1 MTDLPDLFPDF
12 EACRIST
19 RDAEIFV
26 RHGGSG
32 PPLLLL
38 HGYPQTHACWHK
50 ITPELQKHYTVCLI
64 DLRGYG
70 DSKATGNEV
79 STSSYSKRAMA
90 QDCIEVMRQ
99 LGHSRFS
106 VVSHDRGARVGYRL
120 ALDHSQAILKLV
132 TLDIVPTSEAWDAM
146 DQGGAVSKFH
156 WSFVAQP
163 HPLPEQM
170 IAAAPDVWHKYLLS
184 SWNAE
189 GDLACFNEH
198 ALAAYL
204 VACAYHQGKLM
215 TRMILLTTSMS
226 VEYAQTFQ
234 INSTIKNNAVSSPHC
249 IKCETA
255 SKDSSVK

>member
-1 MTDLPDLFPDF
+1 
-12 EACRIST
+12 
-19 RDAEIFV
+19 
-26 RHGGSG
+26 
-32 PPLLLL
+32 
-38 HGYPQTHACWHK
+38 
-50 ITPELQKHYTVCLI
+50 
-64 DLRGYG
+64 
-70 DSKATGNEV
+70 
-79 STSSYSKRAMA
+79 
-90 QDCIEVMRQ
+90 VMRQ

-132 TLDIVPTSEAWDAM
+132 TAWDAM

-156 WSFVAQP
+156 WSFLAQP

-204 VACAYHQGKLM
+204 VACAQPDCIHAMCEDYRAGLGIDVDLDRADQAAGRRITCPTLVLWGQRRSLGTVSNTLQVWQRWCEDVRGEPIQSGHFLAEENPHD
-215 TRMILLTTSMS
+215 TLR
-226 VEYAQTFQ
+226 
-234 INSTIKNNAVSSPHC
+234 AVLAFLQS
-249 IKCETA
+249 
-255 SKDSSVK
+255 